1 MASFTE
7 NLKPGL
13 TYQVVNLQ
21 TFQSNRPLVTNGI
34 PNFQVVVKTVSGSVA
49 SWPATGNVTTRPL
62 PVLLP
67 ERPTHV
73 DDETKEVT
81 VNWEP
86 NTESHQDQYKVGCDH
101 SSILQGTSD
110 DVPCFEIWL
119 GVGSHDLGQD
129 YILQFCKNERN
140 YGARSIKVQRLRIK
154 GFIIRLCSAPFK
166 FTSSRPPKK

>member
-1 MASFTE
+1 MAIGIRRKTPKIIERGAPLVASFTE

-86 NTESHQDQYKVGCDH
+86 NTESHQDQYKVGYDH
-101 SSILQGTSD
+101 M
-110 DVPCFEIWL
+110 
-119 GVGSHDLGQD
+119 
-129 YILQFCKNERN
+129 
-140 YGARSIKVQRLRIK
+140 
-154 GFIIRLCSAPFK
+154 
-166 FTSSRPPKK
+166 